1 MSKVG
6 GSYESVVRGVSEQ
19 VAQDRRSGQ
28 CAVQTNFISDPVRG
42 LARRWGTVWNAE
54 QYLGAGR
61 ALAQYGA
68 DAAKMRE
75 FTFTIDGNEYCV
87 IYRAEA
93 STGPDDHFMFCYSKD
108 TNAFMPVVAQPG
120 SPFVN
125 ALIKGGVSAITSVGR
140 YLYIAGNNNIAT
152 FAQQDTWGA
161 DSNQR
166 LGAIWVKVGAYSRT
180 YAVTIGK
187 NDGTSVTASYT
198 TKPSSYPV
206 LLDTSDIPFYLPLVP
221 PATTPTP
228 DPAYQKNIN
237 DRTYAYNS
245 AVTKYIGDAAKD
257 ITPENIAFQLA
268 SQLIANGVSAVSNG
282 SHVFFDQLG
291 MTDITTSDGGDGSS
305 MLGVGNE
312 VDNLDKLSVRH
323 YVGKVV
329 RIRPTGASSK
339 EAYYM
344 EAYAKNDGASGTQEV
359 IWREAP
365 GVLQTPRT
373 MWSMGV
379 FSGGKLVIAQD
390 PASLSALTGD
400 DSHPQFKPNAVG
412 DDASCPVPNFYG
424 NRITLLTVFQDRLVV
439 GSNNVVTCSRPG
451 DYLNFYRHTVLNIQD
466 DDPVEMFSY
475 GAEGDVLRYSAL
487 FDRDL
492 VLFGDQKQYT
502 VSGRSVLTPKAPNIA
517 VMSAHEYTT
526 QAEPQSSGNLVF
538 YGKQREGRTSVHQL
552 QVGQLTESPESFE
565 VSQQLDTY
573 LHGKPAQIVALTSPN
588 TIVFRTEDVDSN
600 LYIYNYVDTPAGSER
615 LLDSWSKWTFAQVL
629 GATMAVSSS
638 KGELLVFS
646 MRDGADGLYVVAD
659 RQTLSTTLSPR
670 PYMDSMRPAQG
681 ITSGWH
687 AVQAR
692 STLSAA
698 LDNTHTGYLFGAS
711 WDKAPALVAQLDAGA
726 ASAMWVGAWDMAII
740 VPTNPYVRDQNGK
753 SVLDGRLTLT
763 SVTVSLSDTSGLV
776 ARVVTTNGQT
786 EWPDFIGRL
795 TGNPANVIGRQP
807 VVSSN
812 MVVGIGA
819 ETRECSYTIESK
831 NWLPITITALG
842 WTGQYFNRV
851 RRV

>member
-28 CAVQTNFISDPVRG
+28 CAIQTNFISDPVRG

-61 ALAQYGA
+61 TLAQYGA

-87 IYRAEA
+87 LYRAEA
-93 STGPDDHFMFCYSKD
+93 STGPRDHFMFCYSKD
-108 TNAFMPVVAQPG
+108 TNAFIPVMPQG
-120 SPFVN
+120 SSAFIDQ
-125 ALIKGGVSAITSVGR
+125 LIAGGVSAITCVGQ
-140 YLYIAGNNNIAT
+140 YLYVAGNKT
-152 FAQQDTWGA
+152 VPTYAQTDQWG
-161 DSNQR
+161 SPINQQR
-166 LGAIWVKVGAYSRT
+166 GVIWIKTGAYSRT
-180 YAVTIGK
+180 YSATLTRSDGAVF
-187 NDGTSVTASYT
+187 TASYT

-206 LLDTSDIPFYLPLVP
+206 LLDTSDIQFYLPYVP
-221 PATTPTP
+221 PATPVP
-228 DPAYQKNIN
+228 DPQYQKNIN

-245 AVTKYIGDAAKD
+245 AVTKYIGDAAAD
-257 ITPENIAFQLA
+257 ITPQNIAN
-268 SQLIANGVSAVSNG
+268 QLIIQFAAQGISIGGQG
-282 SHVFFDQLG
+282 SHAYFELPGLV
-291 MTDITTSDGGDGSS
+291 DITTSDGGDGSS
-305 MLGVGNE
+305 ILGVGNE
-312 VDNLDKLSVRH
+312 VNNLDKLSPRH
-323 YVGKVV
+323 YANKVV
-329 RIRPTGASSK
+329 RIRPLGASAK
-339 EAYYM
+339 EAYYVQ
-344 EAYAKNDGASGTQEV
+344 AYPKNGDTAMVTEV
-359 IWREAP
+359 IWRECP
-365 GVLQTPRT
+365 GVLQQPRS
-373 MWSMGV
+373 MWAMGM
-379 FSGGKLVIAQD
+379 FYNGNLVLAQD
-390 PASLSALTGD
+390 PNGLTLITGSTD
-400 DSHPQFKPNAVG
+400 HPTFKNNAVG

-424 NRITLLTVFQDRLVV
+424 RTITLLTVFQDRLVV
-439 GSNNVVTCSRPG
+439 GSDNVVTCSRPG
-451 DYLNFYRHTVLNIQD
+451 DYLNFYRNTVLNIQD

-475 GAEGDVLRYSAL
+475 GAEGDVLRYSAM

-502 VSGRSVLTPKAPNIA
+502 ISGRSVLTPKAPNIA

-552 QVGQLTESPESFE
+552 QVGQLTESPESVE

-600 LYIYNYVDTPAGSER
+600 LYIYNYVDSPAGSER
-615 LLDSWSKWTFAQVL
+615 LLDSWSTWTFATVL
-629 GATMAVSSS
+629 GATMAVSAH

-646 MRDGADGLYVVAD
+646 MRDGGNGLYVVAD

-670 PYMDSMRPAQG
+670 PYMDSMRSMNS
-681 ITSGWH
+681 ITGGWH
-687 AVQAR
+687 LSQAKTTLYGAV
-692 STLSAA
+692 
-698 LDNTHTGYLFGAS
+698 DNTHTGYMFGSTWAKS
-711 WDKAPALVAQLDAGA
+711 AALVAQLDPGA
-726 ASAMWVGAWDMAII
+726 AAAMWVGAWDMAII

-753 SVLDGRLTLT
+753 SILDGRLTIT
-763 SVTVSLSDTSGLV
+763 GVTLSLADTGGLV
-776 ARVVTTNGQT
+776 ARVITTNGQT

-795 TGNPANVIGRQP
+795 TGNPENVVGRQP
-807 VVSSN
+807 IVSDS
-812 MVVGIGA
+812 MQIGIGA
-819 ETRECSYTIESK
+819 ETRECSYTVESK
-831 NWLPITITALG
+831 NWLPLTITAIG